1 MKPGSVPMPPRPNPF
16 SGQPWSYGNNKPE
29 IK

>member
-1 MKPGSVPMPPRPNPF
+1 VPVPPKPLPF
-16 SGQPWSYGNNKPE
+16 AGQPWSYGNNKPE